1 MANQEDYTAST
12 RMWFKQI
19 TKEKKDVASIYIYAI
34 LSGLVQLSIPL
45 GIQAIVSF
53 VLGATMVTSLYL
65 LIGFVVLGT
74 FLYGVFRVKV
84 MQIIEK
90 IQQKIFV
97 EYSIAFAKKLP
108 KIDLAATKKYYL
120 PELVNRFFDILNL
133 QKSISK
139 ILLEIPTALIQ
150 IFFGII
156 LLSFYH
162 VWFLVFGAVVI
173 IIVGCIFYFTMDS
186 GIQSSVEESN
196 KKYEVASWL
205 EDIASAIKTFK
216 INSKSDMHLTGT
228 DERVAQYLDHRTSH
242 FKVLLFQYK
251 SIIGFNVTITL
262 VMLGIGTYLLINQ
275 KLNIGAFVATEIVV
289 IMIMSA
295 VEKLIKSLESYYD
308 MIASVLKLHKVTGL
322 REESNGEI
330 VLQSTARGMEVVFK
344 DVSLNFADSRPV
356 FIHLNFTIPANSL
369 TMISGQVGAGKSMLL
384 NMIAGF
390 YEPSGGTVLFDKIP
404 IKNIDKIALR
414 NRIGLYMEDMT
425 IIKGTLHE
433 NLVLGRE
440 NISTE
445 DILRLA
451 ESIGIEQ
458 LSDQFS
464 NGFYTL
470 LSETD
475 TEISFSS
482 RKMILILRALLG
494 NNRLLL
500 LEDPLDGM
508 DEVFRKKLTQYLD
521 EIKQHTTVILVSKE
535 KEVMEIADQHLYLQN
550 RTDRKSVV

>member
-228 DERVAQYLDHRTSH
+228 DERVVQYLDHRTSH

-330 VLQSTARGMEVVFK
+330 VLESTARGMEVVFK

-356 FIHLNFTIPANSL
+356 FIHLNFNIPANSL

-384 NMIAGF
+384 NMMAGF
-390 YEPSGGTVLFDKIP
+390 YEPSGGTILFDKIP

-433 NLVLGRE
+433 NLVLGRG

-451 ESIGIEQ
+451 EAIGIEQ

-482 RKMILILRALLG
+482 RKMILIMRALLG

-508 DEVFRKKLTQYLD
+508 DEVFRKKLTQYLV
-521 EIKQHTTVILVSKE
+521 EIKEHTTVILVSKE

-550 RTDRKSVV
+550 RTIEIK

>member
-162 VWFLVFGAVVI
+162 VWFLVFGAVVV

-228 DERVAQYLDHRTSH
+228 DERVVQYLDHRTSH

-330 VLQSTARGMEVVFK
+330 VLESTARGMEVIFK
-344 DVSLNFADSRPV
+344 DVNLNFADSRPV
-356 FIHLNFTIPANSL
+356 FIHLNFNIPANSL

-384 NMIAGF
+384 NMMAGF
-390 YEPSGGTVLFDKIP
+390 YEPSGGTILFDKIP

-451 ESIGIEQ
+451 EAIGIEQ

-482 RKMILILRALLG
+482 RKMILIMRALLG

-550 RTDRKSVV
+550 RTIEIK

>member
-228 DERVAQYLDHRTSH
+228 DERVVQYLDHRTSH

-330 VLQSTARGMEVVFK
+330 VLESTARGMEVVFK

-451 ESIGIEQ
+451 EAIGIEQ

-550 RTDRKSVV
+550 RTIEIK

>member
-1 MANQEDYTAST
+1 
-12 RMWFKQI
+12 
-19 TKEKKDVASIYIYAI
+19 
-34 LSGLVQLSIPL
+34 
-45 GIQAIVSF
+45 
-53 VLGATMVTSLYL
+53 
-65 LIGFVVLGT
+65 
-74 FLYGVFRVKV
+74 
-84 MQIIEK
+84 
-90 IQQKIFV
+90 
-97 EYSIAFAKKLP
+97 
-108 KIDLAATKKYYL
+108 
-120 PELVNRFFDILNL
+120 
-133 QKSISK
+133 
-139 ILLEIPTALIQ
+139 
-150 IFFGII
+150 
-156 LLSFYH
+156 
-162 VWFLVFGAVVI
+162 
-173 IIVGCIFYFTMDS
+173 
-186 GIQSSVEESN
+186 
-196 KKYEVASWL
+196 
-205 EDIASAIKTFK
+205 
-216 INSKSDMHLTGT
+216 MHLTGT
-228 DERVAQYLDHRTSH
+228 DERVVQYLDHRTSH

-330 VLQSTARGMEVVFK
+330 VLESTARGMEVVFK

-369 TMISGQVGAGKSMLL
+369 TIISGQVGAGKSMLL

-451 ESIGIEQ
+451 EAIGIEQ

-550 RTDRKSVV
+550 RTIEIK

>member
-228 DERVAQYLDHRTSH
+228 DERVVQYLDHRTSH

-330 VLQSTARGMEVVFK
+330 VLESTARGMEVVFK

-550 RTDRKSVV
+550 RTIEIK

>member
-330 VLQSTARGMEVVFK
+330 VLESTARGMEVVFK

-550 RTDRKSVV
+550 RTIEIK

>member
-228 DERVAQYLDHRTSH
+228 DERVVQYLDQRTSH

-330 VLQSTARGMEVVFK
+330 VLESTARGMEVIFK

-356 FIHLNFTIPANSL
+356 FIHLNFNIPANSL

-384 NMIAGF
+384 NMMAGF
-390 YEPSGGTVLFDKIP
+390 YEPSGGTILFDKIP

-451 ESIGIEQ
+451 EAIGIEQ

-482 RKMILILRALLG
+482 RKMILIMRALLG

-508 DEVFRKKLTQYLD
+508 DEVFRKKLTQYLV
-521 EIKQHTTVILVSKE
+521 EIKEHTTVILVSKE

-550 RTDRKSVV
+550 RTIEIK

>member
-74 FLYGVFRVKV
+74 FLYGIFRVKV

-97 EYSIAFAKKLP
+97 EYSIAFAQKLP

-120 PELVNRFFDILNL
+120 PELVNRFFDIQNL
-133 QKSISK
+133 QKGISK

-162 VWFLVFGAVVI
+162 PWFLVFGAVVI
-173 IIVGCIFYFTMDS
+173 IIVVCVFYFTMDS

-228 DERVAQYLDHRTSH
+228 DERVVQYLDHRTSH

-262 VMLGIGTYLLINQ
+262 VMLGIGTYLLVNQ

-308 MIASVLKLHKVTGL
+308 MIASLVKLNKVTGL

-330 VLQSTARGMEVVFK
+330 VLESAVNGMEVVFK

-384 NMIAGF
+384 NMMAGF
-390 YEPSGGTVLFDKIP
+390 YEPSGGTILFDKIP
-404 IKNIDKIALR
+404 IKNIDKIAFR

-445 DILRLA
+445 DILRLS
-451 ESIGIEQ
+451 EEIGIEQ

-482 RKMILILRALLG
+482 RKMILIIRALLG
-494 NNRLLL
+494 KNRLLL

-508 DEVFRKKLTQYLD
+508 DEVFRRKLTQYLD
-521 EIKQHTTVILVSKE
+521 KIKQHTTVILVSKE
-535 KEVMEIADQHLYLQN
+535 KEALEIADQHLYLHD
-550 RTDRKSVV
+550 RTIELK

>member
-1 MANQEDYTAST
+1 
-12 RMWFKQI
+12 
-19 TKEKKDVASIYIYAI
+19 
-34 LSGLVQLSIPL
+34 
-45 GIQAIVSF
+45 
-53 VLGATMVTSLYL
+53 
-65 LIGFVVLGT
+65 
-74 FLYGVFRVKV
+74 
-84 MQIIEK
+84 
-90 IQQKIFV
+90 
-97 EYSIAFAKKLP
+97 
-108 KIDLAATKKYYL
+108 
-120 PELVNRFFDILNL
+120 
-133 QKSISK
+133 
-139 ILLEIPTALIQ
+139 
-150 IFFGII
+150 
-156 LLSFYH
+156 
-162 VWFLVFGAVVI
+162 VI

-330 VLQSTARGMEVVFK
+330 VLESTARGMEVVFK

-550 RTDRKSVV
+550 RTIEIK

>member
-162 VWFLVFGAVVI
+162 VWFLVFGAVVV

-228 DERVAQYLDHRTSH
+228 DERVVQYLDHRTSH

-330 VLQSTARGMEVVFK
+330 VLESTARGMEVIFK

-356 FIHLNFTIPANSL
+356 FIHLNFNIPANSL

-384 NMIAGF
+384 NMMAGF
-390 YEPSGGTVLFDKIP
+390 YEPSGGTILFDKIP

-451 ESIGIEQ
+451 EAIGIEQ

-482 RKMILILRALLG
+482 RKMILIMRALLG

-550 RTDRKSVV
+550 RTIEIK

>member
-228 DERVAQYLDHRTSH
+228 DERVVQYLDHRTSH

-330 VLQSTARGMEVVFK
+330 VLESTARGMEVVFK

-356 FIHLNFTIPANSL
+356 FIHLNFNIPANSL

-384 NMIAGF
+384 NMMAGF
-390 YEPSGGTVLFDKIP
+390 YEPSAGTILFDKIP

-508 DEVFRKKLTQYLD
+508 DEVFRKKLTQYLV

-550 RTDRKSVV
+550 RTIEIK

>member
-12 RMWFKQI
+12 GMWFKQI

-330 VLQSTARGMEVVFK
+330 VLESTARGMEVVFK

-550 RTDRKSVV
+550 RTIEIK

>member
-228 DERVAQYLDHRTSH
+228 DERVVQYLDHRTSH

-330 VLQSTARGMEVVFK
+330 VLESTARGMEVVFK

-356 FIHLNFTIPANSL
+356 FIHLNFNIPANSL

-384 NMIAGF
+384 NMMAGF
-390 YEPSGGTVLFDKIP
+390 YEPSGGTILFDKIP

-482 RKMILILRALLG
+482 RKMILIMRALLG

-508 DEVFRKKLTQYLD
+508 DEVFRKKLTQYLV
-521 EIKQHTTVILVSKE
+521 EIKEHTTVILVSKE

-550 RTDRKSVV
+550 RTIEIK

>member
-228 DERVAQYLDHRTSH
+228 DERVVQYIDHRTSH

-330 VLQSTARGMEVVFK
+330 VLESTARGMEVVFK

-451 ESIGIEQ
+451 EAIGIEQ

-550 RTDRKSVV
+550 RTIEIK

>member
-74 FLYGVFRVKV
+74 FLYGIFRVKV

-228 DERVAQYLDHRTSH
+228 DERVVQYLDQRTSH

-330 VLQSTARGMEVVFK
+330 VLESTARGMEVIFK

-356 FIHLNFTIPANSL
+356 FIHLNFNIPANSL

-384 NMIAGF
+384 NMMAGF
-390 YEPSGGTVLFDKIP
+390 YEPSGGTILFDKIP

-451 ESIGIEQ
+451 EAIGIEQ

-482 RKMILILRALLG
+482 RKMILIMRALLG

-508 DEVFRKKLTQYLD
+508 DEVFRKKLTQYLV
-521 EIKQHTTVILVSKE
+521 EIKEHTTVILVSKE

-550 RTDRKSVV
+550 RTIEIK

>member
-1 MANQEDYTAST
+1 
-12 RMWFKQI
+12 
-19 TKEKKDVASIYIYAI
+19 
-34 LSGLVQLSIPL
+34 
-45 GIQAIVSF
+45 
-53 VLGATMVTSLYL
+53 
-65 LIGFVVLGT
+65 
-74 FLYGVFRVKV
+74 
-84 MQIIEK
+84 
-90 IQQKIFV
+90 
-97 EYSIAFAKKLP
+97 
-108 KIDLAATKKYYL
+108 
-120 PELVNRFFDILNL
+120 
-133 QKSISK
+133 
-139 ILLEIPTALIQ
+139 
-150 IFFGII
+150 
-156 LLSFYH
+156 
-162 VWFLVFGAVVI
+162 
-173 IIVGCIFYFTMDS
+173 
-186 GIQSSVEESN
+186 
-196 KKYEVASWL
+196 
-205 EDIASAIKTFK
+205 
-216 INSKSDMHLTGT
+216 
-228 DERVAQYLDHRTSH
+228 
-242 FKVLLFQYK
+242 
-251 SIIGFNVTITL
+251 
-262 VMLGIGTYLLINQ
+262 
-275 KLNIGAFVATEIVV
+275 
-289 IMIMSA
+289 MSA

-330 VLQSTARGMEVVFK
+330 VLESTARGMEVVFK

-550 RTDRKSVV
+550 RTIEIK

>member
-228 DERVAQYLDHRTSH
+228 DERVVQYLDHRTSH

-251 SIIGFNVTITL
+251 SIIGFNVTITM

-330 VLQSTARGMEVVFK
+330 VLESTARGMEVVFK

-550 RTDRKSVV
+550 RTIEIK

>member
-550 RTDRKSVV
+550 RTIEIK